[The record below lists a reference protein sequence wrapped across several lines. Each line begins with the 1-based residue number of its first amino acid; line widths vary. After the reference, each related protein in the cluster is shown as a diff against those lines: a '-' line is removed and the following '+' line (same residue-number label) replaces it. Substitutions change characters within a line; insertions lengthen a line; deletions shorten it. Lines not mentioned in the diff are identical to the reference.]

1 MRKVFFIGIAC
12 HQAGST
18 MLTAVPDC
26 VPGNRSREVKDV
38 VRVTRLERW
47 PPGKAP
53 DLARTMWNRM
63 HPHPIREDPE
73 AEADR
78 IEILVDASDL
88 VVATP
93 VSRELHRVLGRSP
106 RVQMRALNLVVGASA
121 FSRGSDWRTLFGITR
136 ATSELAALLAEGK
149 FVVSAKL
156 DLADE
161 LRQQIKTGTAP
172 RRGANPD
179 DGPGDLAI
187 CAILAALHFRR
198 FETAGTAGWAPM
210 RNSA

>member
-1 MRKVFFIGIAC
+1 MRRVFFVGIAC
-12 HQAGST
+12 HQAGAT
-18 MLTAVPDC
+18 VATAAPDC
-26 VPGNRSREVKDV
+26 VPVNRTREVKDV
-38 VRVTRLERW
+38 VRVLRIERW

-53 DLARTMWNRM
+53 DLARTLWNRM
-63 HPHPIREDPE
+63 HPHPVREDPE

-78 IEILVDASDL
+78 IEILLDASDL
-88 VVATP
+88 IVAYP

-106 RVQMRALNLVVGASA
+106 RVQMRALSFVTGAA
-121 FSRGSDWRTLFGITR
+121 PPSRSSDWRTLFGITR

-149 FVVSAKL
+149 FVVSAGL

-161 LRQQIKTGTAP
+161 LRQQMKIGTAP

-187 CAILAALHFRR
+187 AALLSSLLFKRY
-198 FETAGTAGWAPM
+198 ETAGTAGWVPM
-210 RNSA
+210 RNP